1 MKTGP
6 VESKLIADAYK
17 LYFPPI
23 VEDDDENAA
32 AYAD

>member
-1 MKTGP
+1 MEAGP
-6 VESKLIADAYK
+6 VESKLIADVYK

-23 VEDDDENAA
+23 AEDEEN